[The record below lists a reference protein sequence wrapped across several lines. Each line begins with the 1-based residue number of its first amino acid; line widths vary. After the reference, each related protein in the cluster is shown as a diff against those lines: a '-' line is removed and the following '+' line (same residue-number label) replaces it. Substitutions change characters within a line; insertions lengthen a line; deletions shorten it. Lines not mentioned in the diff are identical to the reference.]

1 MRCVGYRQAWELM
14 DQAQATGLPLESIV
28 PQLKELGIAA
38 TRQLAKRQITW
49 LRSMH
54 DRCIVACDAPDAV
67 AQTWTTLQQLIATGP

>member
-1 MRCVGYRQAWELM
+1 VGYRQAWELM
-14 DQAQATGLPLESIV
+14 DQAQALGQPVAQIV

-49 LRSMH
+49 LRSMN

-67 AQTWTTLQQLIATGP
+67 AQTWATLQRLIATAP